1 MAPTTS
7 SLLPLHERSRRRA
20 MANRVVIEQAK
31 GILILRYRIGPDHAF
46 DVLRLWASETGHSLF
61 AVAKTLVD
69 AASGDP
75 DAVTWD
81 SALRARIEL
90 ALDASSP
97 PVGPRGP
104 GPRLKSVR

>member
-1 MAPTTS
+1 MAPTAS
-7 SLLPLHERSRRRA
+7 SLPLHERARRRA

-31 GILILRYRIGPDHAF
+31 GILILRYRIGPDHAS
-46 DVLRLWASETGHSLF
+46 DVLRLWATETGHTLF

-75 DAVTWD
+75 AAVTWD
-81 SALRARIEL
+81 RALRTRIEL
-90 ALDASSP
+90 ALDDSSP

-104 GPRLKSVR
+104 GPRLRSVR